1 MDQHL
6 TVKEATQ
13 FTGKS
18 ESTIK
23 RLIREIVNEPQHPD
37 RRYILP
43 AHDELEQRK
52 AAGEPYAWKID
63 KVLLLSRFPE
73 QPMAGKS
80 QAPSDDSPPQASGS
94 SDRIITVLEKTV
106 AMLEAELGE
115 KNKQIT
121 AFQERQREQNLL
133 LKNLHEQLPSGSASA
148 RQQDVVV
155 DRERRSEQGSEA
167 VQSPESAR
175 SKNSIWTR
183 KLHLFRTRHG

>member
-23 RLIREIVNEPQHPD
+23 RLIREVVNEPQHQD

-43 AHDELEQRK
+43 THDELEQRK

-73 QPMAGKS
+73 QSTAGKS
-80 QAPSDDSPPQASGS
+80 QAPSDDSPPQSSGS

-133 LKNLHEQLPSGSASA
+133 LKNLHEQLPSGSANA
-148 RQQDVVV
+148 RPQDVVV
-155 DRERRSEQGSEA
+155 DQERRSEQGSEV
-167 VQSPESAR
+167 VQSSESAR
-175 SKNSIWTR
+175 SKDSIWTR
-183 KLHLFRTRHG
+183 KLHLFHTRHG